1 MATSQHT
8 YRPALAAA
16 AFTGLLALVTACGSA
31 TPSSTAGASST
42 PASGSTSA
50 ASSPSQTPSS
60 SPASMRA
67 SSSPAT
73 HTDAA
78 PGCVTSNL
86 KAGLGTPQGT
96 AGSVYVPIVF
106 ANDGQTACTLYGFPG
121 VSLGKGARVK
131 QVGLAADRISSP
143 APKLITVQPGGTANA
158 TLRVVDAGNYSHQTC
173 GPVATTWLR
182 VYPPNQ
188 RASLVIRYKT
198 TGCTKPVHLLS
209 VGTAQL
215 GSGS

>member
-1 MATSQHT
+1 VVTSQHV

-31 TPSSTAGASST
+31 GPSSSAGAAST
-42 PASGSTSA
+42 PATGTTSA
-50 ASSPSQTPSS
+50 ASSPSQAPPS
-60 SPASMRA
+60 SPASVKT
-67 SSSPAT
+67 SSSPVA

-106 ANDGQTACTLYGFPG
+106 ANDGRSACTLYGFPG
-121 VSLGKGARVK
+121 VSLGKGPHVR
-131 QVGLAADRISSP
+131 QVGVAADRTSSP
-143 APKLITVQPGGTANA
+143 APRLITIEPGGTANA
-158 TLRVVDAGNYSHQTC
+158 TLRVVDAGNYSHETC
-173 GPVATTWLR
+173 GPVATTWLK

-188 RASLVIRYKT
+188 RAALFVHYRT

-209 VGTAQL
+209 IGAAQL